1 MMKLKDS
8 ETRVTVGDIITLM
21 GKKCGDCR
29 GYQKIDG
36 KIHHMT
42 LSDTAWIPGLNTNT
56 FSVTRS
62 WKKGFQVTSEV
73 EAPILKN
80 NSTKTQLDEKMAN
93 HGSEGFILTTNIY
106 KSANNSALLAP
117 NKWKP
122 EVKASVQAEG
132 TSVKNQEKMT
142 TKQLATL

>member
-1 MMKLKDS
+1 M
-8 ETRVTVGDIITLM
+8 
-21 GKKCGDCR
+21 
-29 GYQKIDG
+29 
-36 KIHHMT
+36 
-42 LSDTAWIPGLNTNT
+42 
-56 FSVTRS
+56 
-62 WKKGFQVTSEV
+62 TSEV

-142 TKQLATL
+142 TKQLVLQKIYANKLNKKLYHPREDRIRATAKHIHCIIKGVLDVFKYCSMKKV